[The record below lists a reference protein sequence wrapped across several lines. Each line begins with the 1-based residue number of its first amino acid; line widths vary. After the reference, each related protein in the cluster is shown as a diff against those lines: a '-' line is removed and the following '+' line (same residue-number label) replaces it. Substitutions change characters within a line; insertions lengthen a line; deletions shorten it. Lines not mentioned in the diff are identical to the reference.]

1 MGWDKVIQ
9 IEYSIGSLLVKG
21 GEEGQLTSNT
31 LQQALLYC
39 ETGRFVGMQW
49 SLYHRDIPF
58 MRAKVQKTN
67 PSENALLKARQIHVP

>member
-1 MGWDKVIQ
+1 
-9 IEYSIGSLLVKG
+9 
-21 GEEGQLTSNT
+21 
-31 LQQALLYC
+31 
-39 ETGRFVGMQW
+39 MQW